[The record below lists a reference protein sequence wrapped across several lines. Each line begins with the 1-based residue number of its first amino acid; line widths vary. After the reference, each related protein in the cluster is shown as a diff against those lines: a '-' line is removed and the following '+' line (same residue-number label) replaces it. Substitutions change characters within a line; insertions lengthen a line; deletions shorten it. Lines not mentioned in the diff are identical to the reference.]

1 MSSTEKHTGALLAD
15 LIHTDKTT
23 KRGPFR
29 KKDSKINPFV
39 VKSILEPNCK
49 RFSKNA
55 IREIFSLIPD
65 PYTKKLNTF
74 NQATILTKTMEKK
87 KFLRFPSVMF

>member
-49 RFSKNA
+49 CFSKNA
-55 IREIFSLIPD
+55 IGENFSLIPD
-65 PYTKKLNTF
+65 PHTKKLNTF
-74 NQATILTKTMEKK
+74 NQATVFTKTMEKK
-87 KFLRFPSVMF
+87 KFLHFPSVMF